1 MKLTT
6 RRIAFAGILAAVYAA
21 LTIAT
26 SSFAYGPV
34 QFRVA
39 EAFAVLCCFTPA
51 AIPGMVVGCMA
62 ANLASFVSAW
72 DFAIGS
78 VATLLACVVTWLM
91 SRPLRLAQTEKLT
104 RRTLGLVLLVPHC
117 RRGDCRL
124 FRRPGILAGLRRER
138 AVCRRRRGCRPVRT
152 WRAAAA
158 LAAERHAHQPPTA
171 RDLIEYEKQE
181 PIRGHGSALAC
192 EKTDMLTFSA
202 ACRKSD
208 PRLNQRTVP

>member
-26 SSFAYGPV
+26 SSFDYGPV

-104 RRTLGLVLLVPHC
+104 RRTLGLVLLVPLPTI
-117 RRGDCRL
+117 L
-124 FRRPGILAGLRRER
+124 FNAVIVGAEIAVFFDDRAFWPAFGANALSVGAGEAAVLYALGVPLLLWLLKDMRINPQLR
-138 AVCRRRRGCRPVRT
+138 A
-152 WRAAAA
+152 
-158 LAAERHAHQPPTA
+158 
-171 RDLIEYEKQE
+171 I
-181 PIRGHGSALAC
+181 
-192 EKTDMLTFSA
+192 
-202 ACRKSD
+202 
-208 PRLNQRTVP
+208 

>member
-1 MKLTT
+1 MGAVRPIFLLEEKNMKITP
-6 RRIAFAGILAAVYAA
+6 RRIAFAGILAAIYAA
-21 LTIAT
+21 LTLAT

-34 QFRVA
+34 QFRLA

-104 RRTLGLVLLVPHC
+104 RRALGLVLLVPLPTILFNAVIVGAEIAFFFDD
-117 RRGDCRL
+117 RAFWTAYAANAFSVGIGEAAVMYVLGVPLLIWLLRNKRL
-124 FRRPGILAGLRRER
+124 ELR
-138 AVCRRRRGCRPVRT
+138 AV
-152 WRAAAA
+152 
-158 LAAERHAHQPPTA
+158 
-171 RDLIEYEKQE
+171 
-181 PIRGHGSALAC
+181 
-192 EKTDMLTFSA
+192 
-202 ACRKSD
+202 
-208 PRLNQRTVP
+208 